1 MPGSAKILSFPISEK
16 KDFFF
21 KITEVLH
28 ACIKNSSNIE
38 MSKKKKG
45 NFLLLKTPISQII
58 FCVFSYKHFCH
69 LLCDPENIN
78 PHFLHFV

>member
-45 NFLLLKTPISQII
+45 I
-58 FCVFSYKHFCH
+58 FFF
-69 LLCDPENIN
+69 
-78 PHFLHFV
+78 